1 MFENRVAFA
10 AVIAT
15 VALMGCGSTEAG
27 VTAGTGG
34 TDGSGG
40 ASGTGGSTGD
50 GGASGTG
57 GSAGIGGTAG
67 ESGTS
72 GMGGSAGIGGA
83 AGEGGASGAGG
94 SVGEGGASGAGGS
107 AGIGGAAGEG
117 GTSGMGGGA
126 GLGGVA
132 GEGGSGA
139 CTTAEDCDD
148 QDPCTADRCDAVQ
161 GCLHDEIIRVV
172 CSRDADGD
180 GFGWR
185 TDVVAACQCPP
196 GYILPRLDGKFDC
209 SDENAGVNPG
219 HTSYETTG
227 FCSTGFCQA
236 EFVSY
241 NWDCSSSGEDM
252 QYPNVSDG
260 LCRFVGS
267 GGFAVC
273 RGTGWVNN
281 VPDCGDSGAYRS
293 CDSFDG
299 CSEKLVPPR
308 TQACR

>member
-15 VALMGCGSTEAG
+15 VALMGCGSTETG

-34 TDGSGG
+34 TAGSGG
-40 ASGTGGSTGD
+40 ASGTGGSAGD
-50 GGASGTG
+50 SGASGTG

-67 ESGTS
+67 ED
-72 GMGGSAGIGGA
+72 
-83 AGEGGASGAGG
+83 GASGAGG
-94 SVGEGGASGAGGS
+94 GAGI
-107 AGIGGAAGEG
+107 AGAAGEG
-117 GTSGMGGGA
+117 GTSGAGGSAGTGGTAGEGGASGTGGGA
-126 GLGGVA
+126 GTGGAAGVSGASGAGGVA

-219 HTSYETTG
+219 HTSYETSG
-227 FCSTGFCQA
+227 FCSVGVCQV
-236 EFVSY
+236 EFASY
-241 NWDCSSSGEDM
+241 DWDCSNHEEM
-252 QYPNVSDG
+252 QYPNMSDG
-260 LCRFVGS
+260 PCRFVGG

-281 VPDCGDSGAYRS
+281 VPDCGDLGAYRS
-293 CDSFDG
+293 CSSFNG
-299 CSEKLVPPR
+299 CSETILPPR
-308 TQACR
+308 LQGCR